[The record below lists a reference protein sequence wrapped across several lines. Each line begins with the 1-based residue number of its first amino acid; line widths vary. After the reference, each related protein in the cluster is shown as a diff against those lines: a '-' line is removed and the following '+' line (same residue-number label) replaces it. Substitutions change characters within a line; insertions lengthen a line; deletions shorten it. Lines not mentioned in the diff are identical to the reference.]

1 MAHKAFRRAMLLK
14 ELAARKAQ
22 LEETLWPIK
31 MVMFFL
37 TFGVTFGGDMGERE
51 RSATGLVPD
60 F

>member
-31 MVMFFL
+31 MVMFL
-37 TFGVTFGGDMGERE
+37 TFGVTFGVIWGKEKGQL
-51 RSATGLVPD
+51 LV
-60 F
+60 

>member
-37 TFGVTFGGDMGERE
+37 TFGVTFGVIWGKENGQL
-51 RSATGLVPD
+51 LV
-60 F
+60 